1 MTTILGTLRFIVGAV
16 ICLGMAVVAILS
28 IPLDPRRG
36 RVFHASSRLWARLVL
51 FVCGVK
57 VQVKGLQHV
66 QQSQNYIYVSNH
78 ASMFDI
84 PCIVAGI
91 PDQIRIVYK
100 KELEVIPVFG
110 WGLKWGSY
118 ISIDR
123 SRRSSAMRSLD
134 QAAKKIRD
142 GASVLLYAEGT
153 RTLDGKLQPF
163 KRGAFKL
170 AVKAGVPV
178 VPLTINGT
186 FHMLRKRS
194 IVIRPG
200 TAELI
205 LERPIPVN
213 SKDGR
218 TSEMQLMEQ
227 VHEAIARHY
236 IDQ

>member
-1 MTTILGTLRFIVGAV
+1 MTTILGTLRFLAGGFISIA
-16 ICLGMAVVAILS
+16 MAIVAILS

-57 VQVKGLQHV
+57 VQVKGLEHI
-66 QQSQNYIYVSNH
+66 QQSENYIYVSNH
-78 ASMFDI
+78 ASMLDI
-84 PCIVAGI
+84 PCILAGI

-100 KELEVIPVFG
+100 KELEIIPIFG

-123 SRRSSAMRSLD
+123 SHRASAMRSLERAT
-134 QAAKKIRD
+134 QKIRG

-186 FHMLRKRS
+186 FHILRKRS
-194 IVIRPG
+194 VVIRPG
-200 TAELI
+200 RAELI
-205 LERPIPVN
+205 LERPIPFN
-213 SKDGR
+213 RDGGKD
-218 TSEMQLMEQ
+218 SEMHLMEQ
-227 VHEAIARHY
+227 VHEAIAQHY

>member
-1 MTTILGTLRFIVGAV
+1 MRTFLGTLRFLAGAV
-16 ICLGMAVVAILS
+16 ISLCMAVVAILS

-57 VQVKGLQHV
+57 VQVRGLEHV
-66 QQSQNYIYVSNH
+66 QQPQSYIYVSNH

-84 PCIVAGI
+84 PCILAGI

-123 SRRSSAMRSLD
+123 SHRASAMRSLD
-134 QAAKKIRD
+134 SAAQKIRD

-153 RTLDGKLQPF
+153 RTTDGKLQPF

-170 AVKAGVPV
+170 AVKAGIPV

-186 FHMLRKRS
+186 FHILRKRS
-194 IVIRPG
+194 VVIRPG
-200 TAELI
+200 RAELI
-205 LERPIPVN
+205 LERPIPVDRDRG
-213 SKDGR
+213 KD
-218 TSEMQLMEQ
+218 SEMHLMEQ
-227 VHEAIARHY
+227 VHEAIAQHY